1 MNSKNPEIQNSRGG
15 PAGGPTADPGPA
27 RRLVVWKTAGQR
39 PYYASL
45 RYRCLLQLPYL
56 RALGWESLVLFRNE
70 TVRDWSKVAALI
82 LVKSCRDNDVAL
94 AREAAGAGVAVIYDL
109 TDNFFAERDS
119 GPKIERQRRNIQEL
133 SQICLA
139 FTVASPAMIDL
150 IRPHLRPDI
159 PIHVVPDPIETET
172 DTRAAYDIE
181 DWRRDIQ
188 GLRVSPPWQTFKR
201 IAHGWWEILCG
212 NFRGVWHRV
221 PPVPPPRRVPDRKRI
236 VWFGQA
242 GRQSEAGLS
251 ALADILPEL
260 EKVNRETAIELL
272 VVSNSRKRFREE
284 IVPAGFPTSY
294 RAWHP
299 FGIFACIQS
308 ADAVVVP
315 NRANSFSLAKS
326 SNRSTLALSLGVP
339 VAATMSA
346 SLAPLEAALYGDEWA
361 ASLAAIF
368 SRPEEARRRVALGR
382 AAIESEFSGP
392 SVASRREDILRS
404 VLGELSGAAAHR
416 DDVQSF
422 GTGAGAGIGRRAA
435 PQA

>member
-1 MNSKNPEIQNSRGG
+1 MKHSTLENQARHGESLC
-15 PAGGPTADPGPA
+15 GPTPDSGPA
-27 RRLVVWKTAGQR
+27 RRLIVWKTAGQR

-45 RYRCLLQLPYL
+45 RYRCLLQIPYL
-56 RALGWESLVLFRNE
+56 RQLGWESLVLFRNE

-94 AREAAGAGVAVIYDL
+94 AREASDAGVAVIYDL
-109 TDNFFAERDS
+109 TDNFFADRNR
-119 GPKIERQRRNIQEL
+119 GPKIERQRRNIREL
-133 SQICLA
+133 SQICRA
-139 FTVASPAMIDL
+139 ITVASPAMIDL
-150 IRPHLRPDI
+150 IRPHLGPAI
-159 PIHVVPDPIETET
+159 PIHVVPDQIETEA
-172 DTRAAYDIE
+172 DTRAAYDTG
-181 DWRRDIQ
+181 DWRRDTR
-188 GLRVSPPWQTFKR
+188 GLRVSPPLQAFKR

-212 NFRGVWHRV
+212 NFRGLWHRV
-221 PPVPPPRRVPDRKRI
+221 PPMAPPRRLPDRKRI

-242 GRQSEAGLS
+242 GRRGEAGLS

-260 EKVNRETAIELL
+260 DKVNRETAIELL

-284 IVPAGFPTSY
+284 IAPAGFPTFY

-299 FGIFACIQS
+299 FGIFACIRS

-315 NRANSFSLAKS
+315 NRANSFSLPKS

-346 SLAPLEAALYGDEWA
+346 SLAPLEAALYGDDWT
-361 ASLAAIF
+361 ASLPAIF

-382 AAIESEFSGP
+382 AAIESAFSGP
-392 SVASRREDILRS
+392 SVASQREDILRS
-404 VLGELSGAAAHR
+404 VLGAPAEAAPRRAE
-416 DDVQSF
+416 VQSVD
-422 GTGAGAGIGRRAA
+422 GGAGVGIGRRAA

>member
-1 MNSKNPEIQNSRGG
+1 MKHSTSENQPLHGESLGG
-15 PAGGPTADPGPA
+15 PAVSRSA
-27 RRLVVWKTAGQR
+27 RRLIVWKTAGQR

-45 RYRCLLQLPYL
+45 RYRCLLQIPYL
-56 RALGWESLVLFRNE
+56 RDLGWESLVLFRNE
-70 TVRDWSKVAALI
+70 SVRDWSKVAALI
-82 LVKSCRDNDVAL
+82 LVKSCRDNDVTL
-94 AREAAGAGVAVIYDL
+94 AREAAEAGVAVFYDL
-109 TDNFFAERDS
+109 TDNFFAERDG
-119 GPKIERQRRNIQEL
+119 GPKIERQRRNIIEL
-133 SQICLA
+133 SRICRA
-139 FTVASPAMIDL
+139 ITVASPAMVDL
-150 IRPHLRPDI
+150 IRPHLRPGI
-159 PIHVVPDPIETET
+159 PIHVVPDPIETEA
-172 DTRAAYDIE
+172 DTRAAYDVGA
-181 DWRRDIQ
+181 WRRDRQ
-188 GLRVSPPWQTFKR
+188 GLRVSPPWQAFKR
-201 IAHGWWEILCG
+201 AAHGWWEILCG

-221 PPVPPPRRVPDRKRI
+221 PAWPPPRRVSGRKRI

-242 GRQSEAGLS
+242 GQREEAGLS